1 MVDAFRVV
9 IVNGPRQAGKSTLLR
24 LVAENSAATM
34 VSLDDRDQ
42 LRAARTDPGGFVDGY
57 GRPLFI
63 DEVQRGGDP
72 LVLAIKAEVDRHSTT
87 PGQFVLAGSS
97 RFLTVPTLSES
108 LAGRAAIVDLWPL
121 SQGELEGVREAFVD
135 RLFGDT
141 AGVRAIESAPLRR
154 PELLERVVRGGFP
167 EVHRLGSASLRAVWF
182 ENYRRQLI
190 ERDLT
195 QLRRIRQGMDLPRL
209 LRALAARTAQELN
222 FASIS
227 RDLGFSKDAARDYL
241 ALLETIYVHR
251 LLPAWSTNL
260 NARVKRHA
268 KVHLV
273 DSGLAADL
281 LGQSVEALSL
291 PTSAVAGPLLETFVV
306 GELTRQRTWADVR
319 AELFHFRDH
328 DRREIDVILEAADG
342 RIAAVEVK
350 AARDVDEGDF
360 RWLRYLRDRSGD
372 SFTNGV
378 LLHIG
383 ERPLSFGDRLTALPI
398 SALWAP

>member
-1 MVDAFRVV
+1 M
-9 IVNGPRQAGKSTLLR
+9 
-24 LVAENSAATM
+24 
-34 VSLDDRDQ
+34 
-42 LRAARTDPGGFVDGY
+42 
-57 GRPLFI
+57 
-63 DEVQRGGDP
+63 
-72 LVLAIKAEVDRHSTT
+72 
-87 PGQFVLAGSS
+87 
-97 RFLTVPTLSES
+97 
-108 LAGRAAIVDLWPL
+108 
-121 SQGELEGVREAFVD
+121 
-135 RLFGDT
+135 
-141 AGVRAIESAPLRR
+141 RAIESAPLRR

-260 NARVKRHA
+260 NARVKRHS